1 MDNVLL
7 KAEPRNKSVKAKH
20 LLLES
25 LLPAEIYGSQ
35 QENLSVQMDY
45 QDFRKAY
52 IVAGENTVIDL
63 TVGEGASR
71 KVLVQNVDFEPVSG
85 KMRHVDFVNVN
96 MNKPVHANIPLDFVG
111 TSSAVKDLGGML
123 MTNITEIEVKCLP
136 GDLIH
141 SIEVDISVLEDFNT
155 VIHVSDLNI
164 SDKLE
169 VLVDMERTVASVS
182 APAEEEVDEPVGAA
196 VPEGE
201 EGAEGEEGVEG
212 AEGGEAKEEGA
223 E

>member
-7 KAEPRNKSVKAKH
+7 TAEPRNKSVKAKH

-25 LLPAEIYGSQ
+25 LLPAEIYGAQ

-63 TVGEGASR
+63 TVGEGAAR
-71 KVLVQNVDFEPVSG
+71 KVLVQKVDFEPVSG

-96 MNKPVHANIPLDFVG
+96 MNKPVHANIPLEFVG
-111 TSSAVKDLGGML
+111 TAPAVKDLGGML
-123 MTNITEIEVKCLP
+123 MTNINEIEVKCLP
-136 GDLIH
+136 GDLVH
-141 SIEVDISVLEDFNT
+141 SIEVDISGLEDFHT
-155 VIHVSDLNI
+155 VIHVSDLKI

-169 VLVDMERTVASVS
+169 VLVDMERTVATVS

-201 EGAEGEEGVEG
+201 EGAEGAEG
-212 AEGGEAKEEGA
+212 AEGGEDKEEGA